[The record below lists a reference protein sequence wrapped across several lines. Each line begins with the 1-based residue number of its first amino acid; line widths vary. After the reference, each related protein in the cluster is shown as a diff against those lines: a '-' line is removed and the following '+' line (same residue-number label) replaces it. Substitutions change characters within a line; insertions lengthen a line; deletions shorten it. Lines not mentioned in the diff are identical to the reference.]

1 MSSAVIAENY
11 SAAKLKEYICFVEQL
26 GSNIHFHENKWV
38 CSNLRRNNDFSF
50 SNEKNSE
57 NLARFF
63 KFCA

>member
-38 CSNLRRNNDFSF
+38 CSNLRRSPEVVCSHCTLTGFRHYT
-50 SNEKNSE
+50 EKQ
-57 NLARFF
+57 
-63 KFCA
+63 